1 MNISHP
7 MILFV
12 LKSVKVLH
20 INTHSLRK
28 HYNELEA
35 LILSQQQ
42 SPEILALTETWLN
55 PNDEPNCFTLPN
67 YKVFNKA
74 RDTRG
79 GGVMIQCLN
88 SVSFIDEFD
97 SPFEECLFLKVK
109 YHGNIILIAVVYNPP
124 RINKL
129 LFIDKLD
136 QFPESLS
143 KGLPVLIMGNI
154 NIDVLKQNDATL
166 DI

>member
-12 LKSVKVLH
+12 LKSLNVLH
-20 INTHSLRK
+20 INTRSLRK

-55 PNDEPNCFTLPN
+55 PNDEPNCLAPPN

-79 GGVMIQCLN
+79 
-88 SVSFIDEFD
+88 E
-97 SPFEECLFLKVK
+97 
-109 YHGNIILIAVVYNPP
+109 A
-124 RINKL
+124 
-129 LFIDKLD
+129 
-136 QFPESLS
+136 
-143 KGLPVLIMGNI
+143 
-154 NIDVLKQNDATL
+154 
-166 DI
+166 